1 MVGHL
6 KNFGY
11 RLKLHKESLSTALS
25 IGKNINIFENLPEFS
40 LWEEKN
46 VRGKLFIYFITNSF
60 FPIYPCALNYIRG
73 KGAFNILNY
82 VSKGAF

>member
-1 MVGHL
+1 MVVHL

-40 LWEEKN
+40 LWEEKKMSGVN
-46 VRGKLFIYFITNSF
+46 YLFILLLIHFSLSIHE
-60 FPIYPCALNYIRG
+60 L
-73 KGAFNILNY
+73 
-82 VSKGAF
+82 